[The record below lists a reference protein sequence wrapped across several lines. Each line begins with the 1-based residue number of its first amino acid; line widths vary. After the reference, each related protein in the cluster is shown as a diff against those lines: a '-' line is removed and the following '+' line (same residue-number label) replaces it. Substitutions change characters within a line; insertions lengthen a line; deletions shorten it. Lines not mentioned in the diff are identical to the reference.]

1 MTVSPF
7 GEIVYKSERRFM
19 MRDFEE
25 TLFVVCDE
33 DFEMLAAFRSDFR
46 AYEWA
51 KEHNGKMVLVTETVM
66 KDDRI
71 K

>member
-1 MTVSPF
+1 
-7 GEIVYKSERRFM
+7 